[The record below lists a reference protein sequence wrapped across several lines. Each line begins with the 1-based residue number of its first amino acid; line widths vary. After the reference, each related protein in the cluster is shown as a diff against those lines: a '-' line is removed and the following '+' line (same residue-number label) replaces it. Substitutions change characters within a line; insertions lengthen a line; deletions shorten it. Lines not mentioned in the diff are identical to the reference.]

1 MGTLG
6 VVVPSAVRVAEKKL
20 IAHGIN
26 PGPLGML
33 ALTAIDANNRGT
45 GMRDV
50 AAMAAKLPD
59 ETQAALS
66 HASKQVVL
74 KAEAIQKDAMAGK
87 TAPLGYFDPVGFST
101 NIAGETLAFFREAE
115 LKHGR
120 VAMFATLGII
130 AGEKFSP
137 VFGAKDVPPAAMLF
151 GQATPA
157 GAATF
162 WGGAFIAVAALE
174 LGMMNFQQ
182 FSSKVDY
189 KDPLQAGN
197 FGWDPLGLQ
206 PKEAARFKT
215 LQDKELNNGRL
226 AMFAAMGILAQEM
239 VTGKKIF

>member
-59 ETQAALS
+59 ET
-66 HASKQVVL
+66 
-74 KAEAIQKDAMAGK
+74 EAIQKDAMAGK

-162 WGGAFIAVAALE
+162 WGGAF
-174 LGMMNFQQ
+174 
-182 FSSKVDY
+182 
-189 KDPLQAGN
+189 
-197 FGWDPLGLQ
+197 
-206 PKEAARFKT
+206 
-215 LQDKELNNGRL
+215 
-226 AMFAAMGILAQEM
+226 
-239 VTGKKIF
+239 